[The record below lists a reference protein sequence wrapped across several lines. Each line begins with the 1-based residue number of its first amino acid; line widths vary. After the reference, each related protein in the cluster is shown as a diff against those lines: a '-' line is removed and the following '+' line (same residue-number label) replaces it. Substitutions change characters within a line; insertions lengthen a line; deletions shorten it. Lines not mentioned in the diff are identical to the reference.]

1 MSYMTREERIDA
13 QKSDDGDPDDMVWV
27 RRGTKVTHY
36 HESEQCARQTTDNVR
51 QITRST
57 A

>member
-1 MSYMTREERIDA
+1 MPYKTREERIEA
-13 QKSDDGDPDDMVWV
+13 QETDDGDPDEQVWV

-36 HESEQCARQTTDNVR
+36 HDSEECARQTTDNIR
-51 QITRST
+51 QVTLAT